1 MLFRETERL
10 VKCVTEKCNQ
20 GKEGEFKKG
29 DEERR
34 KKDHNYQGHR
44 EAFNDVELNG
54 SLSVCSFAKWLTLLA
69 SVMLTPKKMQ
79 DFFSR
84 RSCYTCQRHGR
95 HLTWFRV
102 RKAFSNIIQNT

>member
-1 MLFRETERL
+1 MR
-10 VKCVTEKCNQ
+10 Q

-34 KKDHNYQGHR
+34 KKDHNYQGHG

-69 SVMLTPKKMQ
+69 NVMLTPKKIQ
-79 DFFSR
+79 DFFFQGEAA
-84 RSCYTCQRHGR
+84 THAKDMD
-95 HLTWFRV
+95 V
-102 RKAFSNIIQNT
+102 I